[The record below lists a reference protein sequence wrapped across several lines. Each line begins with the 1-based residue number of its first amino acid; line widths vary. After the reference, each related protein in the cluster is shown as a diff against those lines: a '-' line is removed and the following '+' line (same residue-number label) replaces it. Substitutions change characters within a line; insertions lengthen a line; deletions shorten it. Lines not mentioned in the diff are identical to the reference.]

1 MQKSMIKS
9 KQFKKLLPQI
19 LELRESGYTPN
30 KLITWLAEKGLE
42 LTPAT
47 YKLYL
52 FRYSKE
58 ANSSNIKSVN
68 VLNSI
73 SNDKPLESL
82 SNDPEPNLLESDSNK
97 FEFGTPQHKAKVK
110 AETEELFRS
119 SQKTGLRWDKQSW
132 I

>member
-30 KLITWLAEKGLE
+30 KLISWLSEKGLE

-52 FRYSKE
+52 FRYSK
-58 ANSSNIKSVN
+58 ASNSSNIKSPN
-68 VLNSI
+68 VLNST
-73 SNDKPLESL
+73 SNDKPLKSL
-82 SNDPEPNLLESDSNK
+82 SNDPEPNLLENDSDSNK
-97 FEFGTPQHKAKVK
+97 FEFGTPEHKAKVK

-119 SQKTGLRWDKQSW
+119 SQKIGLRWDK
-132 I
+132 